1 MSKVILVIPVSSSPQ
16 HSRQATQTDIET
28 KAQLNTFSLRREFLG
43 MFTPFP
49 PDLRALL
56 ESAGPSLHIL
66 PLVTFSVHER
76 SSLQVFRVL

>member
-49 PDLRALL
+49 PDLRAFL
-56 ESAGPSLHIL
+56 ESAGPSLDIL
-66 PLVTFSVHER
+66 PLVTFSVYER
-76 SSLQVFRVL
+76 SSLQTFRVL